1 MLNKTD
7 NITIVIPAFNEV
19 RTIEKIIKKIRKR
32 YNNILVVLAKNSND
46 GTLQVIKKL
55 KVKYVID
62 SGLGKGA
69 AIRLAIKTVK
79 SDIMVFI
86 DADGSHNPKDIPKLV
101 LPIIQNKS
109 DMVIASRITGGS
121 DEFTGTVGNYF
132 RLLFNNT
139 ITLIINLRFKQHISD
154 YENGF
159 RAINVGIA
167 KKLNLIEDMITIEQE
182 MGIKFLKK
190 GYRLSEIPSHE
201 ANGGMSSFSIWSVG
215 LRFIYQL
222 IRDII

>member
-19 RTIEKIIKKIRKR
+19 RTIEKIINKIRKR
-32 YNNILVVLAKNSND
+32 YNNILVVLAKKSND
-46 GTLQVIKKL
+46 GTLNVIKKL
-55 KVKYVID
+55 KVKYIID

-86 DADGSHNPKDIPKLV
+86 DADGSHNPNDIKKLV

-109 DMVIASRITGGS
+109 DLVIGSRVVGGS
-121 DEFTGTVGNYF
+121 DEFVGTMDCFF
-132 RLLFNNT
+132 RLFFN
-139 ITLIINLRFKQHISD
+139 IMICLILNFRFKQKISD

-159 RAINVGIA
+159 RAIRVSVA
-167 KKLNLIEDMITIEQE
+167 KKLNLKENTFTIEQE
-182 MGIKFLKK
+182 MAIKTMKK
-190 GYRLSEIPSHE
+190 GYRIMEVSAHE
-201 ANGGMSSFSIWSVG
+201 YNGGKSSYSIWKVG
-215 LRFIYQL
+215 PRFLYQIL
-222 IRDII
+222 RDII